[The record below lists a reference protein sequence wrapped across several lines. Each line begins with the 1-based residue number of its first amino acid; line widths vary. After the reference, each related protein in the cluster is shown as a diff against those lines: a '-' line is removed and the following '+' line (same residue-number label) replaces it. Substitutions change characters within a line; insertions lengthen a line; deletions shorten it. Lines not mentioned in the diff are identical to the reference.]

1 MTPKEFYMNKRHSSL
16 LLKSRRG
23 LTLIEIMVV
32 LALLGVLMTVVAV
45 NVMGAFDSGSAQAAG
60 IQMKSIEN
68 TLNMYALKNK
78 GKYPTTSEGLDKVAK
93 LLPNN
98 KVPLDPWGNNYQYFS
113 PATHSDNKFE
123 LISYGAD
130 GKEGGEEDNAD
141 IKSWELE

>member
-1 MTPKEFYMNKRHSSL
+1 MNVRQTSL
-16 LLKSRRG
+16 FLASRRG

-60 IQMKSIEN
+60 VQMKSIEN
-68 TLNMYALKNK
+68 TLNMYALKNR
-78 GKYPTTSEGLDKVAK
+78 GKYPTTSEGLDKIVQ
-93 LLPNN
+93 LLPKN
-98 KVPLDPWGNNYQYFS
+98 KVPTDPWGNGYQYFS
-113 PATHSDNKFE
+113 PGTHSDNKFE

-130 GKEGGEEDNAD
+130 GKEGGEGDKAD